1 MTDTY
6 SVGGDTPGATRG
18 PVYRGMRRQRRN
30 PTTGQT
36 EVEYWVQGR
45 GYVPANDASRLSPQ
59 ERVARQ
65 SAIDQANRFASML
78 PDLNRFEELNRSVP
92 TGSVT
97 QRFGQWAGNMPRV
110 FGIDNPTTA
119 QNEPQGYDEMRAIT
133 SRLTPSQRVEGSG
146 SSSNLDVGMFR
157 EGLPNMGNTGP
168 ANSRIIQGYR
178 RQAQDAR
185 DYADFMDWYW
195 PRTGSLTNADA
206 EFARYRQARQRTPG
220 LSWRQ
225 FFNADGVNAQTRPGN
240 AAPAARGPRA
250 GEVQDGYRFRGGDPA
265 NPQNWERVR

>member
-220 LSWRQ
+220 LS
-225 FFNADGVNAQTRPGN
+225 
-240 AAPAARGPRA
+240 
-250 GEVQDGYRFRGGDPA
+250 
-265 NPQNWERVR
+265 